1 MSNISARRSAPGG
14 RRQRPAGNRQRVQEL
29 DLLRGLSLLL
39 VIGDHIHYDLTVLLG
54 WAVPLPGGIAWLFD
68 HVGTLFILLSGVCV
82 QFTHRHSRRGWLVL
96 GCGLAISLVTC
107 TADRITG
114 GTHMEIRFGILHLL
128 GICMLLAPCFE
139 RCPGVV
145 LLLGGVL
152 CIGLGPLAQAQ
163 VCSSPLLF
171 PLGLR
176 SAAFRSADY
185 WPLVPHLGW
194 FLLGIV
200 LGRLLYPTRTP
211 CIPALQ
217 GRLRPLAFCGRHSL
231 AIYLIHQPLLMLLF
245 AGLSQLV

>member
-1 MSNISARRSAPGG
+1 MSNISVHRSAADSG
-14 RRQRPAGNRQRVQEL
+14 RRPAAGNRRIQEL

-54 WAVPLPGGIAWLFD
+54 WSVPLPGGIAWLFD
-68 HVGTLFILLSGVCV
+68 HVGILFILLSGICV
-82 QFTHRHSRRGWLVL
+82 QLTRRNSRRGWIVL
-96 GCGLAISLVTC
+96 GCGLVISLFTL

-114 GTHMEIRFGILHLL
+114 GTDMGIRFGILHLL
-128 GICMLLAPCFE
+128 GICMLLAPWFQ
-139 RCPGVV
+139 RYPSAV

-152 CIGLGPLAQAQ
+152 CIGLGPLVQAQ
-163 VCSSPLLF
+163 VCPSPLLF

-176 SAAFRSADY
+176 TAAFRSADY
-185 WPLVPHLGW
+185 WPLLPHLGW

-211 CIPALQ
+211 RLPALQ

-245 AGLSQLV
+245 TGFPQLL